1 MVAIERMICIDI
13 GYKSAIHIPTSDE
26 KILKIRR
33 LL

>member
-1 MVAIERMICIDI
+1 MIYIDI
-13 GYKSAIHIPTSDE
+13 GYKLALLQNPTSDE